1 MKVDQQ
7 TCLCN
12 SVSNEN
18 VSQLHSRPL
27 LLMPSSSA
35 AAAAK
40 LSVFSSSSSPSLLLL
55 PTYGKFRLRANTG
68 NNSSVFGGSSNRM
81 KRLFNREEYLI
92 FTCGEATQ
100 VNGSQFGSRRGRRGC
115 GSILSP
121 GKILPKFHKQG
132 VMVQSCLLGKFSKQ

>member
-55 PTYGKFRLRANTG
+55 PTYGKFRLRARANTG
-68 NNSSVFGGSSNRM
+68 NNNSVNVFGGSSNRM
-81 KRLFNREEYLI
+81 KRLFNREEDLI
-92 FTCGEATQ
+92 STA
-100 VNGSQFGSRRGRRGC
+100 S
-115 GSILSP
+115 
-121 GKILPKFHKQG
+121 
-132 VMVQSCLLGKFSKQ
+132 VQRWAISSAETIPQN